1 MKSEFKIYKYENHKE
16 ANLPNDCNL
25 SFIFIAQNKTK

>member
-1 MKSEFKIYKYENHKE
+1 MKSEFKSYKYENHKE

-25 SFIFIAQNKTK
+25 SFIYSSK